1 MSNKC
6 KGCNYINFGK
16 INKYMFLV
24 LLNALVYFILCF
36 TGDQSKFYS
45 DNNTHPIIYNISYSF
60 GSSLSFI
67 LYIIYNRRNKSNINI
82 INPLP
87 TNQNNINQIKLK
99 TKLLW
104 ILLVS
109 IISYIYHFIQSIIWI
124 DIDNYLNIWAFYI
137 IFLSLFSYWILKMKL
152 YKHHYV
158 GIITVSIIGLL
169 FNVITEKLSFDNIK
183 NYYKFYLASI
193 FNVILLSLILVLYKY
208 YMFVKY
214 IKSYEILFFG
224 GLNELILS
232 IITLIITT
240 NIGYLDNFWEFYEN
254 LDKKEIII
262 FIFLTLINFFYILLI
277 FIIIDIFS
285 PFYIFLADFISENI
299 YFFYIMDKLDL
310 LTLIFCI
317 IFVIFEIFMILVFI
331 EVIELNFF
339 GLSTMTKKNI
349 ESRAKL
355 EVFEGDINNIILDKK
370 IILDEYELEFINDE
384 GKDKKMT
391 SNS

>member
-1 MSNKC
+1 
-6 KGCNYINFGK
+6 
-16 INKYMFLV
+16 
-24 LLNALVYFILCF
+24 
-36 TGDQSKFYS
+36 
-45 DNNTHPIIYNISYSF
+45 
-60 GSSLSFI
+60 
-67 LYIIYNRRNKSNINI
+67 
-82 INPLP
+82 
-87 TNQNNINQIKLK
+87 
-99 TKLLW
+99 
-104 ILLVS
+104 
-109 IISYIYHFIQSIIWI
+109 
-124 DIDNYLNIWAFYI
+124 
-137 IFLSLFSYWILKMKL
+137 
-152 YKHHYV
+152 
-158 GIITVSIIGLL
+158 
-169 FNVITEKLSFDNIK
+169 
-183 NYYKFYLASI
+183 
-193 FNVILLSLILVLYKY
+193 
-208 YMFVKY
+208 MFVKY